1 LSDLTRRRLLRAALP
16 GDAIAL
22 DMDGHV
28 MAPDLFAAT
37 TERASGDAEAIVG
50 AAQGEAARLVQRA
63 AEQAAALQHEAYQ
76 EGRAEGERDGRAA
89 ARAEV
94 AEALA
99 LVQRAAADAK
109 GVRDRL
115 MAGLERE
122 IVELVI
128 DATRAVLGE
137 QARIDPSMVIDTVE
151 RALRRAG
158 SQNVVRVRV
167 HPDTLEVVA
176 AHMAERRTEG
186 ASTWELH
193 PDGTVDVGG
202 CLIDTAGGEIDA
214 RLDAQL
220 HEVAAALRDAVL
232 EPDAT
237 DRSREEVRRA
247 A

>member
-1 LSDLTRRRLLRAALP
+1 MSDAGRRRLLRAAIP
-16 GDAIAL
+16 GEAIAL

-28 MAPDLFAAT
+28 LEIDPFAAEAEHAT
-37 TERASGDAEAIVG
+37 GDAEAIVG
-50 AAQGEAARLVQRA
+50 AARGEAVQLVQRA
-63 AEQAAALQHEAYQ
+63 AEQAAAIQHEAYQ

-94 AEALA
+94 ADALL

-115 MAGLERE
+115 IAGLERE

-137 QARIDPSMVIDTVE
+137 QARVDPSMVIDTVE

-158 SQNVVRVRV
+158 SQNVVRVRM
-167 HPDTLEVVA
+167 HPDTLDVVA
-176 AHMAERRTEG
+176 AHVAERRIEG
-186 ASTWELH
+186 AADWELH
-193 PDGTVDVGG
+193 ADGSIDVGG
-202 CLIDTAGGEIDA
+202 CVIDTTGGEIDA
-214 RLDAQL
+214 RLDSQL
-220 HEVAAALRDAVL
+220 AEVAAALRDSAVT
-232 EPDAT
+232 PDV
-237 DRSREEVRRA
+237 DLPEEVRRA